1 VAKKYPSDKLD
12 QYIVRFPEGMRDK
25 IKAAAE
31 AKGRSMNAEIITRLE
46 ASLAGATGGLGA
58 IDQIFGQAIQ
68 GLLSRPE
75 PPSPKIMKRLEH
87 AHATYR
93 QLESQ
98 QLRDFLDLIKTID
111 EGEDIFGM
119 SQEDWADRAR
129 EYEINE
135 LRSRAHSLGFDLV
148 ENDDTD
154 IHVFVPNPAVVKKT
168 DKS

>member
-1 VAKKYPSDKLD
+1 MAESRPGRGAD
-12 QYIVRFPEGMRDK
+12 QFIVRFPDGMRDK
-25 IKAAAE
+25 IKAAADT
-31 AKGRSMNAEIITRLE
+31 KGRSMNAEIITRLE
-46 ASLAGATGGLGA
+46 ASLAGAAGGPGA

-87 AHATYR
+87 AHAAFR

-119 SQEDWADRAR
+119 YPEDWADRAR

-135 LRSRAHSLGFDLV
+135 LRSRARSLGFELV

-154 IHVFVPNPAVVKKT
+154 IHVFVPNPAVAKKT